1 MSESRGIK
9 SAIKKLIQRA
19 IRPGI
24 WPILQRIET
33 IETRMNNQAV
43 RLQAIN
49 VRTDNWSKTLDEL
62 PGRLGKLEDAL
73 ERMGSVRLSRDKHAE
88 ELSYWRWLIKTEQGK
103 ASLYAPF
110 EIAFKRWQRDR
121 LRELARVL
129 QLPASAPTDH
139 APESNGKL
147 NGAASHGVPVD
158 RTFDKSLDEWCAKQ
172 SVIEIGAGPYP
183 AIAAAP
189 VWRRAVAI
197 DPLAK
202 SYAEEGLLPA
212 AASHITY
219 IEAPG
224 EHIPLP
230 PAFADL
236 IIMENALDH
245 VSDPGGVLEE
255 VRRLLRD
262 GGLAWVL
269 VDLST
274 HTDHMHPHG
283 FDEVTLRKLFAH
295 AGFEIAFDR
304 VSSHKSHP
312 KAYGEFRALLRKPQ
326 GRSDE
331 VSGPSG
337 AIPAVVVQ
345 EKTRAATSTR

>member
-9 SAIKKLIQRA
+9 SAIKRLIQRA
-19 IRPGI
+19 VRPGI
-24 WPILQRIET
+24 WPVIERVDH

-49 VRTDNWSKTLDEL
+49 VRTDTWTKTIDEL
-62 PGRLGKLEDAL
+62 PGRLGRLEDAL
-73 ERMGSVRLSRDKHAE
+73 ERIGAMRLARDKHNE
-88 ELSYWRWLIKTEQGK
+88 ELAYWRWLIKTEQGK

-110 EIAFKRWQRDR
+110 EVAFRRWQRDR
-121 LRELARVL
+121 LRDLAKAL
-129 QLPASAPTDH
+129 KLPQQAEEPKV
-139 APESNGKL
+139 NG
-147 NGAASHGVPVD
+147 NGVPID
-158 RTFDKSLDEWCAKQ
+158 KSFDKALDEWCAKQ

-245 VSDPGGVLEE
+245 VSDPAAVLEE
-255 VRRLLRD
+255 VRRLLRE
-262 GGLAWVL
+262 GGLLWLL

-283 FDEVTLRKLFAH
+283 FDEDSIRKLLAH
-295 AGFEIAFDR
+295 AGLEVTYDR
-304 VSSHKSHP
+304 ISSHKSHP
-312 KAYGEFRALLRKPQ
+312 KAYGEFRALIRKPEKGGSQ
-326 GRSDE
+326 AD
-331 VSGPSG
+331 SGQVEPVP
-337 AIPAVVVQ
+337 IVVVQ
-345 EKTRAATSTR
+345 EKSRATSPSR